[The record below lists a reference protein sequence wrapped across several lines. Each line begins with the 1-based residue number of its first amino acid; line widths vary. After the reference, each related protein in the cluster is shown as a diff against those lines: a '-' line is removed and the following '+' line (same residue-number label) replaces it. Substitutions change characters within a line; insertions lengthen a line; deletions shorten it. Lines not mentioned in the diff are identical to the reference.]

1 MQCDS
6 SDDVTNRGRVL
17 VRLTVEFLGHQ
28 LQNHGPSVYQRQL
41 STSEYDETEPKME
54 IDDTLDDKGCC
65 FEFGLSTNLFYE
77 PCFRFHA
84 RTISRRNCSDAG
96 KFCRPFFRQRGKG
109 TWVFFRVALFFRDK
123 AGKESMANTIT
134 IMENSP
140 KLMQTQSLSRC
151 KKI

>member
-96 KFCRPFFRQRGKG
+96 KKILSPFFSAARERNPR
-109 TWVFFRVALFFRDK
+109 VFFRVALFFRDK

-134 IMENSP
+134 I
-140 KLMQTQSLSRC
+140 RW
-151 KKI
+151 KILQN